1 MTQGARENAIE
12 RPGKRAILWKFQRH
26 QASVASPR
34 WVAIKADITNFPINL
49 FCRVELT
56 FTQPCVTIYVETS
69 FCADGRLT
77 AAALGRRIGS
87 DRSVGSV
94 VPTLGG
100 QAFGRTSGG
109 VRRPAPSSL
118 TGNREVNAGP
128 FRGANFPHNRFHR
141 EIRSIP
147 SHLRITGGRT
157 AQPRCRTGVATGT
170 LSENA
175 TNEPNLD
182 KLLESHNN
190 KIQLRLRRILAL
202 IRDLTSR

>member
-1 MTQGARENAIE
+1 
-12 RPGKRAILWKFQRH
+12 
-26 QASVASPR
+26 
-34 WVAIKADITNFPINL
+34 
-49 FCRVELT
+49 LT
-56 FTQPCVTIYVETS
+56 FTQPCVRVYVETS

-100 QAFGRTSGG
+100 QAFGRTIGG

-147 SHLRITGGRT
+147 SHLRITSGRA
-157 AQPRCRTGVATGT
+157 AQTRCHTGVATGT
-170 LSENA
+170 IWQNA
-175 TNEPNLD
+175 TNEPIFD
-182 KLLESHNN
+182 KLSVSHNN
-190 KIQLRLRRILAL
+190 KIRLRLRRILAL
-202 IRDLTSR
+202 TRDLTSRWLSGDRGWSPRGNRRMLVRRWTPMAAVEMKRRMFANKTEKRLVRR